1 MTVGLYFLIR
11 KDITQMERWSSM
23 GNNGNLI
30 PNENR
35 TPEERRENARKAGI
49 ASGIARRQKKTLRE
63 IGEMIGSLDIKSE
76 KNREILRQAGIDD
89 EDMINDVG
97 MLFRLNLKAQQG
109 DPKAI
114 ELLAKLRGQLKN
126 EEPLAN
132 INIQSVNISFGNK
145 KVIDGEVSER

>member
-1 MTVGLYFLIR
+1 MANEQNLVPINERTKSEQREITR
-11 KDITQMERWSSM
+11 K
-23 GNNGNLI
+23 G
-30 PNENR
+30 
-35 TPEERRENARKAGI
+35 GI
-49 ASGIARRQKKTLRE
+49 ASGIARRQKKTLAQ
-63 IGEMIGSLDIKSE
+63 IGDMIGNLDIKSE
-76 KNREILRQAGIDD
+76 KNRAILKDAGIND

-114 ELLAKLRGQLKN
+114 ELLAKLRGQLKT

-145 KVIDGEVSER
+145 KVIEGEVSER